1 MTSKFKSCFMAIFI
15 LFLAVSLSSCG
26 NKTPVFSTKTSIYY
40 LAGDN
45 SDWTY
50 GNQQKEFPG
59 NKNCYVR
66 IGSTTITDIKSGVDS
81 EIVVTYRFTCSG
93 DCGIEISDGIATLVD
108 GPEDTVIEYTRS
120 LLAQTDKKAEEDIV
134 IFQYSPNGASSVTL
148 EVIYDDQVDTR
159 YDERNTIYFSKEAED
174 IINGVH

>member
-1 MTSKFKSCFMAIFI
+1 MTFKFKSCFMTIFT
-15 LFLAVSLSSCG
+15 LFVAFSLSSCG
-26 NKTPVFSTKTSIYY
+26 DKTPVFSTETAIYY

-59 NKNCYVR
+59 DKNCYVR
-66 IGSTTITDIKSGVDS
+66 IGSTTVTDIKSGVDS

-108 GPEDTVIEYTRS
+108 GTEDNVVEYTRS
-120 LLAQTDKKAEEDIV
+120 LLAQTDKEAEEDIV
-134 IFQYSPNGASSVTL
+134 IFQYSPDGASSVTL

-159 YDERNTIYFSKEAED
+159 YDARNTIYFSKEAED
-174 IINGVH
+174 VINGVH

>member
-1 MTSKFKSCFMAIFI
+1 MSSKFKSLFTAIFV
-15 LFLAVSLSSCG
+15 LFVAFSLSSCG
-26 NKTPVFSTKTSIYY
+26 KKTPVFSTKTSIYY

-66 IGSTTITDIKSGVDS
+66 IGSTTITDIKAGVDS
-81 EIVVTYRFTCSG
+81 EIEVTSRFTCSG

-108 GPEDTVIEYTRS
+108 GTEENVVEYTRS

-134 IFQYSPNGASSVTL
+134 IFQYSPDGASSVTL

-159 YDERNTIYFSKEAED
+159 CDARNTIYFSKEAED
-174 IINGVH
+174 VINGVH